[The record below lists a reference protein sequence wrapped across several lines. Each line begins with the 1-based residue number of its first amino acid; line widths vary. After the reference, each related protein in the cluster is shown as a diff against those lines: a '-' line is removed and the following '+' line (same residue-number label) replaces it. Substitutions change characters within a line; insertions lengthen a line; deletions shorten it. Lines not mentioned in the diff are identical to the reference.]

1 MKHGNR
7 QDFWCGVLFLAIG
20 LGFALIAY
28 GVKFGDSVL
37 LPGYSMGTP
46 ARMGPAFFPFYL
58 GVMLALLGIIIMVL
72 GLRLPAKAVEKFHW
86 GPIGWVL
93 GAVVMFGL
101 LLKVL
106 GMPLAGMLL
115 VIVSSFGSH
124 EFKWRPVLFLGLGLV
139 IFCTAVFVY
148 GLKLPVP
155 LCPAIEALQEL
166 RMCRF

>member
-7 QDFWCGVLFLAIG
+7 QDFWCGVLFLVIG
-20 LGFALIAY
+20 MGFALIAF
-28 GVKFGDSVL
+28 GVKFGGSVL

-58 GVMLALLGIIIMVL
+58 GVMLAVLGIIIMVL

-106 GMPLAGMLL
+106 GMPLTGMLL
-115 VIVSSFGSH
+115 VIISSFGSH
-124 EFKWRPVLFLGLGLV
+124 EFKWRPVIFLGLGLV

-155 LCPAIEALQEL
+155 LCPAIDALQEL
-166 RMCRF
+166 PMCRF

>member
-7 QDFWCGVLFLAIG
+7 KDFWCGVLFFAIG
-20 LGFALIAY
+20 TGFALIAF
-28 GVKFGDSVL
+28 GLKLGDSVL
-37 LPGYSMGTP
+37 LTGYAMGTP

-58 GVMLALLGIIIMVL
+58 GILLAVMGIVIAAI
-72 GLRLPAKAVEKFHW
+72 GLRGPDQKVDKFHW
-86 GPIGWVL
+86 GPILWVL

-106 GMPLAGMLL
+106 GMPITGLLL
-115 VIVSSFGSH
+115 VIVASFGSH
-124 EFKWRPVLFLGLGLV
+124 EFKWRPVIFLGLGLV

-155 LCPAIEALQEL
+155 LCPAIDALQEL